1 MRYNPKQ
8 ANPQD
13 LPALKRYVEEELRQI
28 ALAFKHLDSETMT
41 LVELHTAPTKPQEG
55 ICAYADGTDWNPG
68 SGSGLY
74 QYRAGAWVKVG

>member
-13 LPALKRYVEEELRQI
+13 WEALKRYIEEELRQI
-28 ALAFKHLDSETMT
+28 ALTFKHLDSETMT
-41 LVELHTAPTKPQEG
+41 LAELHVAPIKPQEG

-68 SGSGLY
+68 AGTGLY
-74 QYRAGAWVKVG
+74 QYRNGSWVKVG